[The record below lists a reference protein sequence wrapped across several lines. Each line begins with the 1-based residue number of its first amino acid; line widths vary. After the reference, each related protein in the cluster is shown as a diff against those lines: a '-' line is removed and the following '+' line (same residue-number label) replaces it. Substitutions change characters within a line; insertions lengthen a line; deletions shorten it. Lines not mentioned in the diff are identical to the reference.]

1 MDIALWSAKSGLEAQ
16 HKNIATISNNL
27 ANANTVGFKKDR
39 LEFADLPY
47 QLIRQPGAQTTDETM
62 SPSGLMTGTGVRVTT
77 SKKIFTQGS
86 AMMTQN
92 NLDLAIEG
100 RGFLKIEMPETGEI
114 GYTRTG
120 TLQTNEQ
127 GQLVLHNG
135 YIVQPPMNL
144 PEGTQ
149 NINIS
154 ENGIVTVVNA
164 QGESE
169 EVGRMELV
177 DFINPEG
184 LNPQGDNLY
193 LETLSSGQPIEGIPM
208 QDGLGKIR
216 QSQLEASN
224 VNVVE
229 EMVNLIEAQ
238 RAFEMTSKVVS
249 AVDNMYQKL
258 DRET

>member
-77 SKKIFTQGS
+77 SKIIFTQGS

-100 RGFLKIEMPETGEI
+100 RGFLKIEMPETGEM

-135 YIVQPPMNL
+135 YIVQPPMNI

-177 DFINPEG
+177 DFINPTG
-184 LNPQGDNLY
+184 LKPQGDNLY

-238 RAFEMTSKVVS
+238 RAFEMTSK
-249 AVDNMYQKL
+249 NWIGK
-258 DRET
+258 RKF